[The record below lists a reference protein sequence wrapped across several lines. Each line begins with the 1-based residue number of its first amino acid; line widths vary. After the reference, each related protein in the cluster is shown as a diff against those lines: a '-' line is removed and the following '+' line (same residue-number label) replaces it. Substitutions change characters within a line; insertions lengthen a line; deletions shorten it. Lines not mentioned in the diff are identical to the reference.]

1 MDIYQQK
8 DRWKIYLAIGGVGII
23 LVSILYTNYLA
34 HSLGE
39 EERNKIRNWALAQQ
53 QIIDGQA
60 EELQLHLQVIQSNQT
75 IPVILVNNQGEIE
88 AADNFGPELDQ
99 DMDFLKQELRRLQES
114 GVEPIQ
120 GEVSSI
126 YYKESTLLRQLRY
139 FPLIQFLLIGVFI
152 ILGYIGFSSA
162 RKSEQNRVWA
172 GMAKETAHQL
182 GTPISAISAWVEHLR
197 SLREKDP
204 EVVEVANE
212 LEKDLDRLEL
222 ITERFSKIG
231 SQPELQT
238 VNLITELERVRLYMK
253 QRAPRQISFEFP
265 EPGEKLLARV
275 NPPLFNWVMEN
286 LLRNALDAMDGKGS
300 VQVDAYPW
308 QGQVAIDITDSGKGI
323 PSGKRNT
330 VFKPGFTTK
339 KRGWGLGLSLA
350 KRIIEQYHHGKIFV
364 KWSEEGKG
372 TTFTILLASGEPS
385 PTEDIRKAEFSKA

>member
-8 DRWKIYLAIGGVGII
+8 DRWKIYLAIGGIGII

-34 HSLGE
+34 RSLGE

-75 IPVILVNNQGEIE
+75 IPVILVNMQGEIE

-99 DMDFLKQELRRLQES
+99 DMDFLSQELRRLQES
-114 GVEPIQ
+114 GVEPIK

-139 FPLIQFLLIGVFI
+139 FPLIQFLLIGAFI
-152 ILGYIGFSSA
+152 FLGYIGFSSA

-182 GTPISAISAWVEHLR
+182 GTPISAISAWIEHLR
-197 SLREKDP
+197 SLRNNDQ
-204 EVVEVANE
+204 EVIEVTHE
-212 LEKDLDRLEL
+212 LEKDLNRLEL

-238 VNLITELERVRLYMK
+238 INLITELERVRRYMK
-253 QRAPRQISFEFP
+253 QRAPRQILFDFP
-265 EPGEKLLARV
+265 APDQELFARV

-300 VQVDAYPW
+300 IKIDAYPW

-323 PSGKRNT
+323 PNGKRNT
-330 VFKPGFTTK
+330 VFKPGYTTK

-350 KRIIEQYHHGKIFV
+350 RRIIEQYHHGKIFV

-372 TTFTILLASGEPS
+372 TTFTILLATGEPS
-385 PTEDIRKAEFSKA
+385 PTEDTRKAELSKA

>member
-1 MDIYQQK
+1 MDIYKQK
-8 DRWKIYLAIGGVGII
+8 DRWKIYLAIGGLGII

-34 HSLGE
+34 RSLGD

-139 FPLIQFLLIGVFI
+139 FPLIQFLLIGAFI
-152 ILGYIGFSSA
+152 FLGYIGFSSA

-182 GTPISAISAWVEHLR
+182 GTPISAISAWVDHLR

-212 LEKDLDRLEL
+212 LEKDLNRLEL

-238 VNLITELERVRLYMK
+238 VNLMTELEGVRLYMK
-253 QRAPRQISFEFP
+253 QRAPRQINFDFP
-265 EPGEKLLARV
+265 DTGQELLARI

-323 PSGKRNT
+323 PNGKRNT
-330 VFKPGFTTK
+330 IFKPGYTTK

-385 PTEDIRKAEFSKA
+385 PKEDIRKAEFSKA